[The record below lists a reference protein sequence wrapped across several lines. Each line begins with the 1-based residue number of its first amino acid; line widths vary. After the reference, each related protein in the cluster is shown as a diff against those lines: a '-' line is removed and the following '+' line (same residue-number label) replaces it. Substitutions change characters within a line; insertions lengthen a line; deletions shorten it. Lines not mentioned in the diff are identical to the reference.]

1 MLHIKTRAKKTSAVK
16 KSSRKNHYIGKHS
29 LSLKSQDI
37 KVRKDPRKI
46 CLGCFP
52 LATESP
58 LHFLLLLTPVS
69 PTPRLSAERIHESV
83 QTQLTSIGA
92 RQSTIHYTTQSSPY
106 YSARRNHHCTVLRD
120 AIITALLCTMQSSLH
135 CSARRNHHCTV
146 LRDAITTA
154 LFCATQLRNHIALGH
169 FATRRNQHLRGR
181 T

>member
-1 MLHIKTRAKKTSAVK
+1 MERAAARPPATSVRQRRSGLRGTAWFGLHAAHALRASAAPAHKSAVRPADGPAGEVT
-16 KSSRKNHYIGKHS
+16 SQCEMQTPAHHS
-29 LSLKSQDI
+29 
-37 KVRKDPRKI
+37 
-46 CLGCFP
+46 
-52 LATESP
+52 
-58 LHFLLLLTPVS
+58 
-69 PTPRLSAERIHESV
+69 TPRLSAERIHESV

-120 AIITALLCTMQSSLH
+120 AI
-135 CSARRNHHCTV
+135 
-146 LRDAITTA
+146 TTA